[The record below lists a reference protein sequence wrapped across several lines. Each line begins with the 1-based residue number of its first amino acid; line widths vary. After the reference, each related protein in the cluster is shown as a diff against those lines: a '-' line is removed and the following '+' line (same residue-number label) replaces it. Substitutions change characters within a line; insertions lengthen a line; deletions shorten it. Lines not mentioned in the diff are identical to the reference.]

1 MKKRLFLFA
10 LFIIVVGFIGY
21 RCLRSTSEE
30 IRAAETAL
38 VERGNLL
45 VTVVESGNI
54 EAVTHVEVKS
64 RVSGRVSEITVE
76 EGDRVNKGDLIG
88 KIDPQ
93 ELRLQLEQ
101 TSAQL
106 KAAESVVKRSEK
118 NIPILEKELKEGLFR
133 AEASFLRAKRAM
145 ETQPA
150 LSQSAIQQ
158 ARASYEQALQ
168 ALELLTSTTH
178 PKERVGAEADVRK
191 AKATFENDKRNY
203 ERQLSLYEKGY
214 VSERSVNDARTQME
228 LSAANYQQAQDAL
241 ERLKSRHETE
251 IKNAQQTVKQAK
263 AALDQALANAE
274 LDKNRIQE
282 YREAKAA
289 YEQAKNNLNRVEL
302 ERQSFQQAI
311 AQAEQLRSAVADN
324 LRQLRET
331 EIRAP
336 ISGVVTRKLV
346 EPGELVTA
354 LSSFTGGTTVVE
366 ISDLSQLRVKLE
378 VNEIDVAKIHNG
390 MRAEIEIDA
399 IPDRKFSGII
409 SKISPA
415 NIVEATPTTASPV
428 VKYGV
433 EVLLKERDARIK
445 PGMSAKCTI
454 NVLDKKNV
462 LKLPIEFVGKDA
474 KGFYVLVTK
483 QAPKKGKP
491 FSTERREVRVGGSSA
506 THIEILSGVRE
517 GETIVKPFYAGPPRR
532 GAIQIGAE

>member
-10 LFIIVVGFIGY
+10 LLIVVIGFIGF
-21 RCLRSTSEE
+21 RCLRPGSEE
-30 IRAAETAL
+30 ASAPQTAK
-38 VERGNLL
+38 VERGELL

-64 RVSGRVSEITVE
+64 RVSGRVSEIVVE
-76 EGDRVNKGDLIG
+76 EGDRIEKGDLIG

-106 KAAESVVKRSEK
+106 KGAESVVRRSEK
-118 NIPILEKELKEGLFR
+118 NIPILQKELKEELVR
-133 AEASFLRAKRAM
+133 AEARYLQAKRAM

-150 LSQSAIQQ
+150 LSQNSIQQ
-158 ARASYEQALQ
+158 ARAAYEQAKQ
-168 ALELLTSTTH
+168 ALELLISTTH
-178 PKERVGAEADVRK
+178 PRERVNAEAEVRK

-203 ERQLSLYEKGY
+203 ERQVSLYQKGY

-228 LSAANYQQAQDAL
+228 LSEANYQQAQDAL
-241 ERLKSRHETE
+241 ARLKSRHETE
-251 IKNAQQTVKQAK
+251 VKNAQQNVKQAE
-263 AALDQALANAE
+263 AALNQALANAE
-274 LDKNRIQE
+274 LDKNRNEE

-302 ERQSFQQAI
+302 ERQSLLQAA
-311 AQAEQLRSAVADN
+311 AQAEQLRIAVADN
-324 LRQLRET
+324 LRQLSET

-366 ISDLSQLRVKLE
+366 IADLSQLRVKLE
-378 VNEIDVAKIHNG
+378 VNEIDVAKIRKG
-390 MRAEIEIDA
+390 MKAEIEIDA
-399 IPDRKFSGII
+399 FPDRKFSGVI
-409 SKISPA
+409 SKIAPA
-415 NIVEATPTTASPV
+415 NVVEATATTASPV

-433 EVLLKERDARIK
+433 EVLLTERDTRIK

-454 NVLDKKNV
+454 KVLDKKNV
-462 LKLPIEFVGKDA
+462 LKVPIEYVGKDS
-474 KGFYVLVTK
+474 KGFYVMVAK
-483 QAPKKGKP
+483 EVPKKGKP
-491 FSTERREVRVGGSSA
+491 PSTERREVRVGASSA
-506 THIEILSGVRE
+506 THMEILSGVRE
-517 GETIVKPFYAGPPRR
+517 GETVVMPPYEGPPRK
-532 GAIQIGAE
+532 GAIQIGEE